1 MFLDPYIL
9 SWYSIQIFL
18 PRAKQEFFLQ
28 QISVICILSIP
39 RVPEG
44 VCTIRVVVD
53 KQEFIA
59 CDVLL

>member
-1 MFLDPYIL
+1 M
-9 SWYSIQIFL
+9 YSIQIFL